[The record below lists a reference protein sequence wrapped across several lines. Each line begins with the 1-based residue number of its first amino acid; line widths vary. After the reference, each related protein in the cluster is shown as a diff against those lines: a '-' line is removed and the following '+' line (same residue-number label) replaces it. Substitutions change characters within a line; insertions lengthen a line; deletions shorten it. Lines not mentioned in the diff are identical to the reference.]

1 MDEIAFDAKLV
12 GEGPRG
18 AWKFLYLPKAATTIL
33 GERGGVSVAGM
44 INGSAFCSSVFPTG
58 DGGHSMIVTKAMRT
72 GAKAAPGNTVRVVL
86 RRDTAPRT
94 VDVPKDRRA
103 ALSNVP
109 PAKAIFERLAWSHN
123 KAYVDW
129 IDDAKRAEARAR
141 RVEETIACLKAGRKR
156 LN

>member
-1 MDEIAFDAKLV
+1 M
-12 GEGPRG
+12 
-18 AWKFLYLPKAATTIL
+18 
-33 GERGGVSVAGM
+33 AGM
-44 INGSAFCSSVFPTG
+44 IDGFAFRSSVFPTG
-58 DGGHSMIVTKAMRT
+58 EDGHSLIVNKAMRT
-72 GAKAAPGNTVRVVL
+72 GAEAAPGNTVRVVL

-141 RVEETIACLKAGRKR
+141 RVEETIARRRSESDSTDSRAT
-156 LN
+156 

>member
-1 MDEIAFDAKLV
+1 
-12 GEGPRG
+12 
-18 AWKFLYLPKAATTIL
+18 
-33 GERGGVSVAGM
+33 M
-44 INGSAFCSSVFPTG
+44 INGFAFRSSVFPTG
-58 DGGHSMIVTKAMRT
+58 EDGPSMLVNKAVRT
-72 GAKAAPGNTVRVVL
+72 GAKAAPADTVRVVL

-103 ALSNVP
+103 APSNVP

-141 RVEETIACLKAGRKR
+141 RVEETIARLKAGRKR